1 MMGMR
6 SLLKEMVFVVAVQ
19 GEPPLPDE
27 APDAVDAPEPVP
39 AFVPLPACEPDEV
52 PVPPEFEP
60 LSVEEPVPP
69 PGVVVLLEQP
79 NPMEIEAMVAKERNV
94 DVARRMKTVL
104 STSS

>member
-1 MMGMR
+1 M
-6 SLLKEMVFVVAVQ
+6 VAVQ

-27 APDAVDAPEPVP
+27 VPDPVDVPDEDPEPVP
-39 AFVPLPACEPDEV
+39 ALVPVPPCEPDEV
-52 PVPPEFEP
+52 PVPPVSEP
-60 LSVEEPVPP
+60 LPPV
-69 PGVVVLLEQP
+69 GVVVLLEQP